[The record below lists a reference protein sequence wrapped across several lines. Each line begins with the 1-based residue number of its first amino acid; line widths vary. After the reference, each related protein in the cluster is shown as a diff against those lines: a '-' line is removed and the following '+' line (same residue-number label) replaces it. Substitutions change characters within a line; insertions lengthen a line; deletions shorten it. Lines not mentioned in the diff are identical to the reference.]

1 MNRNRNGS
9 THLEL
14 IVAAVLLTATLAG
27 ITAYRQRTIVSNQ
40 MAQRSSL
47 AQSRVLNMRRE
58 IGTWSIDEIT
68 VANIEKLP
76 ADELGGLPEARW
88 VAAVSE
94 IETPVTGKQVT
105 LALQWKVGAT
115 SASSPSLTFWVK
127 RP

>member
-1 MNRNRNGS
+1 MSRKRTGT

-40 MAQRSSL
+40 MVQSASL

-58 IGTWSIDEIT
+58 IGSWPIDEIT
-68 VANIEKLP
+68 VANIEKQP
-76 ADELGGLPEARW
+76 ADELAGLPAARW
-88 VAAVSE
+88 VVAVSE
-94 IETPVTGKQVT
+94 IDTPVAGKQVT
-105 LALQWKVGAT
+105 LAMQWKAGST
-115 SASSPSLTFWVK
+115 FASSPSLTFWVK

>member
-1 MNRNRNGS
+1 MNRSRNGT

-40 MAQRSSL
+40 FAQRASL

-58 IGTWSIDEIT
+58 IGTWPIDKIT

-76 ADELGGLPEARW
+76 PDELAGLPDARW
-88 VAAVSE
+88 LAVVSE
-94 IETPVTGKQVT
+94 IESPVNGKQVT
-105 LALQWKVGAT
+105 LALQWKLGAT
-115 SASSPSLTFWVK
+115 SATSPGLTFWVK